1 MNSQTRI
8 AVAILAVAT
17 APLLLTACVSTSP
30 ADAETE
36 ANPGAP
42 TSELGDLSG
51 ALAEY
56 RAATE
61 LYELPAGDSY
71 PEPSFDD
78 AAGLYEAGFGESEVV
93 LFWNCAWG
101 REYLELR
108 GGDPAAAAAALE
120 EFASL
125 AETDAY
131 ARYFDPVSVHPVFE
145 AAVEDARLGDPTTV
159 QSIVE
164 GSCAS

>member
-1 MNSQTRI
+1 M
-8 AVAILAVAT
+8 
-17 APLLLTACVSTSP
+17 STFGD
-30 ADAETE
+30 ADSAR
-36 ANPGAP
+36 
-42 TSELGDLSG
+42 
-51 ALAEY
+51 AEY
-56 RAATE
+56 VEATTR
-61 LYELPAGDSY
+61 YELPAGDSY

-108 GGDPAAAAAALE
+108 GGDPAAAATALE

>member
-1 MNSQTRI
+1 MT
-8 AVAILAVAT
+8 T
-17 APLLLTACVSTSP
+17 PLLLSLTVVSGLLMT
-30 ADAETE
+30 
-36 ANPGAP
+36 
-42 TSELGDLSG
+42 G
-51 ALAEY
+51 ALTGCTPGGDPQLPSKPSATDISTFGDAGSARVEY
-56 RAATE
+56 VEATTR
-61 LYELPAGDSY
+61 YELPAGESY

-101 REYLELR
+101 QEYLELR
-108 GGDPAAAAAALE
+108 GGDAAAAATALE

-131 ARYFDPVSVHPVFE
+131 DRYFDPVSVHPVFE
-145 AAVEDARLGDPTTV
+145 AAVEDARLGDPTAV

-164 GSCAS
+164 GSCTS